1 MERIYKLPVIAAP
14 LAAMLAAV
22 SPLPA
27 RAQAVDL
34 VTVDVKA
41 VARGYR
47 TTQLIG
53 RDVVN
58 DKNQRIGTIDDIII
72 GRDRVLYAVL
82 QVGGFLGVGGRLVA
96 VPFQNLVL
104 DHPDGKVM
112 LPGAT
117 REELVTLPEFKFAG

>member
-1 MERIYKLPVIAAP
+1 MGKTYKASIIVALLVPVLVAA
-14 LAAMLAAV
+14 

-27 RAQAVDL
+27 LAQAVDL

-47 TTQLIG
+47 TSQLVG

-58 DKNQRIGTIDDIII
+58 DKNERIGTIDDIII
-72 GRDRVLYAVL
+72 GCDRVLYAVL

-104 DHPDGKVM
+104 
-112 LPGAT
+112 AW
-117 REELVTLPEFKFAG
+117 A